1 MLAIGGYG
9 FWYISNLQAQLAVSE
24 LNNEQLEKAMIEQQS
39 VMEQTK
45 KEIEQIQTINK
56 SLQDQSERQ
65 RQDVKNLTDKFSKDG
80 RDFGAFAESQPDKV
94 QTLVN
99 RGTLNVLRCMELASG
114 APLNQKELSAKTPIE
129 ANREC
134 PSLIDPNFKPVT
146 P

>member
-129 ANREC
+129 AL
-134 PSLIDPNFKPVT
+134 S
-146 P
+146 